1 MRTFSHRLPAFFFFT
16 SCLMQS
22 LPVVSTAQLFPVLDA
37 HLLRLLRSLTLADWE
52 RPTLAPQW
60 RVRDVA
66 LHLLDGSL
74 RTLSMLRDGH
84 FGAGSPSSPAYA
96 DVVSYLNQVNH
107 GWVEAGQRL
116 SPAIITW
123 LLELSGPAYNAYI
136 SSLPPHEPA
145 VFAVAWAGEQT
156 SLNWF
161 HVAREY
167 TEKWH
172 HQQQIRQAVGQEAP
186 LLTAELYY
194 PFLSTCLRALPHHYR
209 HVAAGPGTV
218 LQLTITGEGG
228 GTWYLRRH
236 ELGWELGTGYSGPV
250 AASSTLVGEVAWRLF
265 TKSLPRP
272 LVAEYL
278 QTTGA
283 TRLAEPLYSLTTVM
297 A

>member
-1 MRTFSHRLPAFFFFT
+1 
-16 SCLMQS
+16 MQP
-22 LPVVSTAQLFPVLDA
+22 LPVLSTAPLFPILDA
-37 HLLRLLRSLTLADWE
+37 HLLALLRALDPADWE

-74 RTLSMLRDGH
+74 RTLSVLRDGH
-84 FGAGSPSSPAYA
+84 FGAGSPASPAYA
-96 DVVSYLNQVNH
+96 DVVSYLNQVNQE
-107 GWVEAGQRL
+107 WVLAGQRL
-116 SPAIITW
+116 SPTLITW

-136 SSLPPHEPA
+136 SSLPPHAPA
-145 VFAVAWAGEQT
+145 VFPVAWAGEQT

-186 LLTAELYY
+186 LLTAALYH

-209 HVAAGPGTV
+209 NVEAAAGTV
-218 LQLTITGEGG
+218 VQLMISGAGG
-228 GTWYLRRH
+228 GTWYLRRTAA
-236 ELGWELGTGYSGPV
+236 GWELGTDYTGAV
-250 AASSTLVGEVAWRLF
+250 ATSITLAGEVAWRLF
-265 TKSLPRP
+265 TKSLPRQ
-272 LVAEYL
+272 LAAGYL
-278 QTTGA
+278 QATGQ
-283 TRLAEPLYSLTTVM
+283 TELAEPLYSLVTVM